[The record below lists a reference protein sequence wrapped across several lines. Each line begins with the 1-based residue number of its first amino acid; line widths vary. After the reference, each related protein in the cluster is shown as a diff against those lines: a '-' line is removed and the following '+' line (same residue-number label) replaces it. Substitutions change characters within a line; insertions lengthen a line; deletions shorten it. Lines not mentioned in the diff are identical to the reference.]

1 MKKSTAREIA
11 IDILSRRDNS
21 VREMRMKLKQKGIS
35 GEDIEDTMSWLVEKK
50 LLDDAVFAQ
59 KRAGS
64 IFRTKLVGPRFIEA
78 KLREAGIAS
87 EICDE
92 VMDTLADKE
101 EWDARAKKA
110 IVQWQRI
117 HPKHAEDRVRKMR
130 FLASRG
136 FDKLRI

>member
-59 KRAGS
+59 KRAER
-64 IFRTKLVGPRFIEA
+64 IFRTKLVGPKFVQS
-78 KLREAGIAS
+78 KLREAGITG
-87 EICDE
+87 EICDDAIDE
-92 VMDTLADKE
+92 LATPE
-101 EWDARAKKA
+101 EWGSRAKKA
-110 IVQWQRI
+110 IAQWQRI
-117 HPKHAEDRVRKMR
+117 HPKHAEDRGRKMR

-136 FDKLRI
+136 F